1 MECVE
6 DIFLVVCLGPP
17 EPGAVDQETFVF
29 EPYGKRRCPT
39 SVTSPIV
46 PSVWTVRTRKLR
58 VENVLAGLYVCPTSS
73 CSLVDEVFDHLL
85 MLHRFC
91 DFPVPAIH
99 LIRRQLICGTS
110 SLWLTTRTLYL
121 RQPLNTHRE
130 KTAHVLNRHGLSQK
144 SSPHAR
150 RGREE
155 SCVSTRYT

>member
-99 LIRRQLICGTS
+99 LFRKQLRSIDNLLSPSSFVARAGRTVRQITS
-110 SLWLTTRTLYL
+110 GAHDHASRGASEPPQD
-121 RQPLNTHRE
+121 QPR
-130 KTAHVLNRHGLSQK
+130 AV
-144 SSPHAR
+144 
-150 RGREE
+150 
-155 SCVSTRYT
+155 